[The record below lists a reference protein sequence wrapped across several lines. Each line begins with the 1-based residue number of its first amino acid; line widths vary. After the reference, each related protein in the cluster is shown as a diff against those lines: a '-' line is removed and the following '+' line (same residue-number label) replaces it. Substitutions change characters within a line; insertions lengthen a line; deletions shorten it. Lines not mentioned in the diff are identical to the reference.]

1 MVLGLFLG
9 FLYGAAIG
17 LLLIATKLRGKNQA
31 VPFGPFLAAGAITA
45 LLVGMPILDW
55 YRGS

>member
-1 MVLGLFLG
+1 MVGL
-9 FLYGAAIG
+9 A
-17 LLLIATKLRGKNQA
+17 LIVVTRRGRKQA
-31 VPFGPFLAAGAITA
+31 VPFGPFLAAGALTA

>member
-1 MVLGLFLG
+1 M
-9 FLYGAAIG
+9 IG
-17 LLLIATKLRGKNQA
+17 LLLIVTRLRAKNQA

-55 YRGS
+55 YRGG